1 MEKGKFECRIC
12 MEKSE
17 NPVVTQ
23 CGHLFCKECIDRW
36 LNQNNS
42 KLTCPVCKAGISKER
57 LVHINRSSE
66 ETKRNHRD
74 EEGVKGNTGVSG
86 VLNELRIG
94 FSPDP
99 RDSPNADLM
108 STFIKVL
115 LVFIIA
121 TMMYKIA
128 FDL

>member
-42 KLTCPVCKAGISKER
+42 KLTCPVCKAGVSIER
-57 LVHINRSSE
+57 LVRINRNSE
-66 ETKRNHRD
+66 ESEKKLRN
-74 EEGVKGNTGVSG
+74 EEGVKGNTGVNG
-86 VLNELRIG
+86 ILNELRIG

-99 RDSPNADLM
+99 RDSPNADIM
-108 STFIKVL
+108 SSFIKMLFVL
-115 LVFIIA
+115 IVGI
-121 TMMYKIA
+121 MMYRVV
-128 FDL
+128 FG

>member
-1 MEKGKFECRIC
+1 MERGKFECRIC

-42 KLTCPVCKAGISKER
+42 KVTCPVCKSGVSLER
-57 LVHINRSSE
+57 LISINRSTEECEKKQKSE
-66 ETKRNHRD
+66 A
-74 EEGVKGNTGVSG
+74 GVKGNTGING
-86 VLNELRIG
+86 ILNEIRIG

-99 RDSPNADLM
+99 RDSPNADIM
-108 STFIKVL
+108 SSFIKII
-115 LVFIIA
+115 LVFIIGIMIYRILYA
-121 TMMYKIA
+121 
-128 FDL
+128 